1 MATTM
6 LLPTDGQVIIPEDVR
21 AALGVL
27 DGGGVTFIVE
37 DGEVSLVNSA
47 IYAMK
52 SLRKEMEGEAARAGI
67 ASDDDVMALVKELRS
82 SEE

>member
-1 MATTM
+1 MSAR
-6 LLPTDGQVIIPEDVR
+6 LL
-21 AALGVL
+21 AFL